1 MLSTRLFKEKDSG
14 IDQKYQVGGPQSYH
28 KLLDNSQLSG
38 RSEDKILSDGCT
50 HGVLGRL
57 KEVKKKS
64 NKNQNEKLS
73 VLGKT
78 LQTVGRS
85 SGLADASRG
94 REGGQWS
101 LSLLQVYQPVL
112 HQPIPA
118 APDTDVKGAFGKSQL
133 PGTRVLLQEND
144 KDILSSKWKRKSM
157 AQKRRRAVSTAASSE
172 GLPTAGNP
180 PTHPTSGIKDLCRH
194 TGMVSHP

>member
-1 MLSTRLFKEKDSG
+1 MAASRGMLALLALLLYCWQEAELQPFRVLT
-14 IDQKYQVGGPQSYH
+14 GPITEIPSSSKTQ
-28 KLLDNSQLSG
+28 
-38 RSEDKILSDGCT
+38 EEI
-50 HGVLGRL
+50 HGVL
-57 KEVKKKS
+57 VKKKS

>member
-1 MLSTRLFKEKDSG
+1 MAASRGMLALLALLLYCWQEAELQPFRVLT
-14 IDQKYQVGGPQSYH
+14 GPITEIPSSSKTQEEIH
-28 KLLDNSQLSG
+28 GVL
-38 RSEDKILSDGCT
+38 GCT

-144 KDILSSKWKRKSM
+144 K
-157 AQKRRRAVSTAASSE
+157 VS
-172 GLPTAGNP
+172 
-180 PTHPTSGIKDLCRH
+180 RH
-194 TGMVSHP
+194 SFQ